1 MKVERKV
8 TPEGKNFYK
17 AIKDLDKNK
26 KVGKVGWF
34 KGAGYADGT
43 QVAYVATIQEYG
55 APEKNI
61 PPRPTMRP
69 TVAAKQNEWKTI
81 SKNLIKEMLNT
92 GGSIEKVL
100 DAVGQRASKD
110 IAEAIT
116 LLQSPPLKQS
126 TIDARL
132 SQKADKTTLG
142 LLSKPL
148 IDSKILLNSLTSV
161 VEDK

>member
-8 TPEGKNFYK
+8 TPQGENFYK

-34 KGAGYADGT
+34 KGAKYADGT

-55 APEKNI
+55 VPEKNI

-69 TVAAKQNEWKTI
+69 TIVAKQNEWKNI
-81 SKNLIKEMLNT
+81 SEQLIKQMLND
-92 GGSIEKVL
+92 GGSIKKVF
-100 DAVGQRASKD
+100 DAVGQRAAAD
-110 IAEAIT
+110 IREAIT
-116 LLQSPPLKQS
+116 LLQSPELSKR
-126 TIDARL
+126 TIAARL
-132 SQKADKTTLG
+132 SKKADKATLG

-148 IDSKILLNSLTSV
+148 IDSKILLNSLTSA
-161 VEDK
+161 VEDE

>member
-1 MKVERKV
+1 LKVERKI
-8 TPEGKNFYK
+8 TPQGENFYK

-34 KGAGYADGT
+34 KGAKYADGT

-55 APEKNI
+55 VPEKNI

-69 TVAAKQNEWKTI
+69 TVSAKQNEWKNI
-81 SKNLIKEMLNT
+81 SEQLIKGILDN

-100 DAVGQRASKD
+100 DAIGQRAAGD
-110 IAEAIT
+110 IRETIRT
-116 LLQSPPLKQS
+116 LQSPPLKQS

-132 SQKADKTTLG
+132 SKKADKTTLG

>member
-1 MKVERKV
+1 MKVERKI
-8 TPEGKNFYK
+8 TPQGENFYK

-34 KGAGYADGT
+34 KGAKYADGT

-55 APEKNI
+55 VPEKNI

-69 TVAAKQNEWKTI
+69 TVSAKQNEWKNI
-81 SKNLIKEMLNT
+81 SEQLIKGILDN

-100 DAVGQRASKD
+100 DAIGQRAAGD
-110 IAEAIT
+110 IRETIRT
-116 LLQSPPLKQS
+116 LQSPPLKQS

-132 SQKADKTTLG
+132 SKKADKTTLG